1 MLENV
6 YLELV
11 PDLSMNFPFRAR
23 ANGKYL
29 SSWFPEHKWSL
40 STYFSKCSIHDTE
53 EIAEG
58 KKARA
63 GTVRAKDMSMTI

>member
-1 MLENV
+1 MASISHLGSQSTNGRYPHTSANV
-6 YLELV
+6 QY
-11 PDLSMNFPFRAR
+11 M
-23 ANGKYL
+23 
-29 SSWFPEHKWSL
+29 
-40 STYFSKCSIHDTE
+40 ITE